1 MNDADKIL
9 KRLDRKL
16 ELMKMDAKA
25 KGDAVK
31 YDIDECLALVS
42 MLERTVERTVKST
55 VGGQQ

>member
-42 MLERTVERTVKST
+42 MLERK
-55 VGGQQ
+55 VGEQP